1 MDSRDLPTRSALS
14 QFRKRVDFKFF
25 RDEVYKLNQQGASK
39 RKTWNGRYLYAADG
53 IQFTMPRC
61 EDVIAAG
68 YSGRKVSK
76 YRESYMPKMFAVGV
90 IDVLS
95 GIVKDFCE
103 HATLNEPADAVSMV
117 PGLEEESL
125 TIYDRLFGS
134 RELVS
139 THAASGNHFLFRL
152 KKNVCSEMRV
162 IFKGRKKRRTVDVRG
177 VTVELFK
184 IKNPKTGKYDCF
196 ATSLPKEEV
205 DESIIR
211 SLYNLRW
218 EVENTFRDFT
228 KTIKLEQWH
237 SKKING
243 IRQELW
249 VAIWMYNFVKMKILN
264 HFDPS
269 EKAMDV
275 AYSKPN
281 FKLIFGWITSCL
293 PKIFKGLR
301 GFKKMLVELID
312 RSMEKRKRH
321 SRSYPRV
328 IKSPRSP
335 FPYRNTEWY
344 GLN

>member
-1 MDSRDLPTRSALS
+1 MGPDELPTRSALS
-14 QFRKRVDFKFF
+14 QFRNRIDFKFF
-25 RDEVYKLNQQGASK
+25 RDKVYDLNEEGASK
-39 RKTWNGRYLYAADG
+39 RKTWKSRLLYACDG
-53 IQFTMPRC
+53 IQFTLPRSVDILAN
-61 EDVIAAG
+61 E
-68 YSGRKVSK
+68 YSGRKVTK
-76 YRESYMPKMFAVGV
+76 YRESYMPKMFAVGIV
-90 IDVLS
+90 DVLS
-95 GIVKDFCE
+95 GMVKDFRE
-103 HATLNEPADAVSMV
+103 HPTLNEHGDAVAMV
-117 PGLEEESL
+117 PGLEAGSL
-125 TIYDRLFGS
+125 TIYDRLYGS

-139 THAASGNHFLFRL
+139 THAAAGNHFLFRL
-152 KKNVCSEMRV
+152 KKSVCAEMKV
-162 IFKGRKKRRTVDVRG
+162 IFKGRKKRRTVEVRG
-177 VTVELFK
+177 VAVELFK

-196 ATSLPKEEV
+196 ATSLPKHEV
-205 DESIIR
+205 DEKDIR

-269 EKAMDV
+269 KKAMDV
-275 AYSKPN
+275 EYSKPN
-281 FKLIFGWITSCL
+281 FKLIFGWITSRL
-293 PKIFKGLR
+293 AQVLKGLR

-312 RSMEKRKRH
+312 RSMETRWRH
-321 SRSYPRV
+321 SRSYKRE

-335 FPYRNTEWY
+335 FPYNNTEWY